1 MNRNV
6 TIDLELC
13 CQLTGTTDMT
23 EAEVAMRMPAF
34 VRKMQSQLDR
44 EVESELRLR
53 LNTAA
58 VCGGV

>member
-23 EAEVAMRMPAF
+23 EAEVARRMPGF
-34 VRKMQSQLDR
+34 VRKMQNKLDR
-44 EVESELRLR
+44 EVESELRIR
-53 LNTAA
+53 LDTEA
-58 VCGGV
+58 VCGGI